1 MKFNLNKLNDGRIF
15 SVTFIKADGST
26 RKMLARTG
34 VCKNLKN
41 NPRYNPANYNLLV
54 VWSMRDNA
62 YRSINIDR
70 IQEVKAN
77 GVLYSKLT

>member
-34 VCKNLKN
+34 VRKNLKN
-41 NPRYNPANYNLLV
+41 NPRYTPADYKLLV

-62 YRSINIDR
+62 HRSINIDR

>member
-34 VCKNLKN
+34 VRKNLKN
-41 NPRYNPANYNLLV
+41 NARYNPANYNLLV

>member
-41 NPRYNPANYNLLV
+41 NLRYNPANYNLLV

>member
-34 VCKNLKN
+34 VRKSLKN
-41 NPRYNPANYNLLV
+41 NPRYTPADYNLLV